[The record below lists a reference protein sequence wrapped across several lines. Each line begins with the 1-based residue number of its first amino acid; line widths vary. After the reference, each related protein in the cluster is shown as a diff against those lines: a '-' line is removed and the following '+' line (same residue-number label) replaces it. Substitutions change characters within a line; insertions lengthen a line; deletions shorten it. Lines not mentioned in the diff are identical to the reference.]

1 MGSLGLS
8 NVLRTECCEENG
20 QAFGQRLL
28 LPGTIRQSEII
39 GALSTA
45 LDLTEGQPPGH
56 AAKSCLI
63 GMRLARQIGLPEE
76 ELRPLY
82 FALLLKDLGCSSN
95 ASKMCYL
102 FGADDR
108 QVKKDVKTVDW
119 TKAKNNFQFAFKNAA
134 PSASPIQKAMQMV
147 IMARAGNKGAK
158 QLVKTR
164 CERGADIAKLL
175 SFPPETASAIL
186 SLDEHWNGKGHPVGL
201 SGEEIPVASRIMGLA
216 QTVEVFNSEYGT
228 KRAVEVAK
236 IRSGKWFDPNLVA
249 ALSSFEGDT
258 QFWLSLKGNNYL
270 GQLLASEPTDTIQFV
285 GESEIDTIALAF
297 ARVVDAKSPWTF
309 RHSEG
314 VAKITVG
321 ISEAMGLPPEMVRDM
336 ERAAL
341 LHDIGK
347 LGVSNMILDKPG
359 RPTEAEFDEIRKH
372 PDYSKQILDRISLFH
387 NLSNVASAHHERLDG
402 KGYHR
407 QIPGQKLALESRIL
421 AVADVCEA
429 LSAKRPYRDAMP
441 REKVVEIITGQLGT
455 GLCPECFEGLQIWW
469 GKNEVDSRVEKQLE
483 ALENVKSE
491 IN

>member
-1 MGSLGLS
+1 MLQKK
-8 NVLRTECCEENG
+8 CPEEMAPASG
-20 QAFGQRLL
+20 ERLL

-63 GMRLARQIGLPEE
+63 GMRLARQIGLPEK

-102 FGADDR
+102 FGSDDR
-108 QVKKDVKTVDW
+108 QVKKDIKTVDW
-119 TKAKNNFQFAFKNAA
+119 TKAKNKFRFALKNAA
-134 PSASPIQKAMQMV
+134 PSASPIQKAMRMV

-164 CERGADIAKLL
+164 CERGADIARLL
-175 SFPPETASAIL
+175 NFPAETASAIL
-186 SLDEHWNGKGHPVGL
+186 SLDEHWNGKGHPIGL
-201 SGEEIPVASRIMGLA
+201 SGEQIPIASRIMGLA
-216 QTVEVFNSEYGT
+216 QTVEVFNSKFGT
-228 KRAVEVAK
+228 KEAVDVAK

-249 ALSSFEGDT
+249 ALSGFEGDT
-258 QFWLSLKGNNYL
+258 QFW
-270 GQLLASEPTDTIQFV
+270 QLLKSNNFLDELVACEPTDTVQNV

-309 RHSEG
+309 CHSEG
-314 VAKITVG
+314 VAKIAVG
-321 ISEAMGLPPEMVRDM
+321 ISEAMGLSPEMVRDI

-359 RPTEAEFDEIRKH
+359 RPTESEFEEIRKH
-372 PDYSKQILDRISLFH
+372 PDYSKQILDRISLFR
-387 NLSNVASAHHERLDG
+387 NLSNIAAAHHERLDG
-402 KGYHR
+402 NGYHR

-429 LSAKRPYRDAMP
+429 LTAKRPYRDAMP
-441 REKVVEIITGQLGT
+441 REKAVAIMTGQLGT
-455 GLCPECFEGLQIWW
+455 GLCPECYEGLKVWW
-469 GKNEVDSRVEKQLE
+469 SKNEVNSRVETQLE
-483 ALENVKSE
+483 ALDKLKSE
-491 IN
+491 LQ

>member
-1 MGSLGLS
+1 MLQK
-8 NVLRTECCEENG
+8 ECPEEIVP
-20 QAFGQRLL
+20 ASVERLL

-63 GMRLARQIGLPEE
+63 GMRLARQIGLPEKQ
-76 ELRPLY
+76 LRPLY

-102 FGADDR
+102 FGSDDR
-108 QVKKDVKTVDW
+108 QVKKDVKLVDW
-119 TKAKNNFQFAFKNAA
+119 TKAKDKFQFALKNAA
-134 PSASPIQKAMQMV
+134 PSASPIQKAMRMI

-164 CERGADIAKLL
+164 CERGADIARLL
-175 SFPPETASAIL
+175 NFPAETASAIL
-186 SLDEHWNGKGHPVGL
+186 SLDEHWNGKGHPIGL
-201 SGEEIPVASRIMGLA
+201 SGEEIPIASRIMGLA
-216 QTVEVFNSEYGT
+216 QTVEVFNSKFGT
-228 KRAVEVAK
+228 KEAVDVAK
-236 IRSGKWFDPNLVA
+236 TRSGKWFDPNLVA

-258 QFWLSLKGNNYL
+258 QFW
-270 GQLLASEPTDTIQFV
+270 QLLKSNNFLDELVACEPTDTVQIV

-314 VAKITVG
+314 VAKIAVG
-321 ISEAMGLPPEMVRDM
+321 IAGVMGLSPEMVRDM

-359 RPTEAEFDEIRKH
+359 RPTEAEFEEIRKH
-372 PDYSKQILDRISLFH
+372 PDYSKQILDRISLFR
-387 NLSNVASAHHERLDG
+387 NLSNVAAAHHERLDG
-402 KGYHR
+402 NGYHR

-429 LSAKRPYRDAMP
+429 LTAKRPYRDAMP
-441 REKVVEIITGQLGT
+441 REKVCRDYDRAVGDWTLPRM
-455 GLCPECFEGLQIWW
+455 L
-469 GKNEVDSRVEKQLE
+469 
-483 ALENVKSE
+483 
-491 IN
+491 